1 MVTFTAARVGD
12 GLMHKTVLERNG
24 KTIVLLDNPKILG
37 HTAVH

>member
-24 KTIVLLDNPKILG
+24 KKIVVKDNPKVLG
-37 HTAVH
+37 HTSIH